1 MALIAF
7 FAATFCGL
15 LAGMGLGGG
24 SLLILYL
31 TNIAGFDP
39 ASARGINLL
48 FFLPAA
54 LLATLSH
61 IRHGKLPLKK
71 VTPAVLAGT
80 LAAALFS
87 FISVLLDIALLRKLF
102 GVLLLGTGVKELFYR
117 PRKAK

>member
-7 FAATFCGL
+7 FAAVFCGA

-24 SLLILYL
+24 SLLILFL
-31 TNIAGFDP
+31 TGIAGFDP

-54 LLATLSH
+54 LLSTFSH
-61 IRHGKLPLKK
+61 IRQGTLPIKK
-71 VTPAVLAGT
+71 VMPAVWAGT
-80 LAAALFS
+80 GFAALFS
-87 FISVLLDIALLRKLF
+87 FVSGMLDILHLQKLF
-102 GVLLLGTGVKELFYR
+102 GVLLLATGLKEFLYR

>member
-1 MALIAF
+1 MAIAAF
-7 FAATFCGL
+7 LAAAFCGT

-31 TNIAGFDP
+31 TGVAGFDP
-39 ASARGINLL
+39 VAARGINLL

-54 LLATLSH
+54 LLSTLSH
-61 IRHGKLPLKK
+61 IRSGKLPLKK
-71 VTPAVLAGT
+71 VTPAVLAGV

-87 FISVLLDIALLRKLF
+87 LISVLLDIKLLQKLF
-102 GVLLLGTGVKELFYR
+102 GVLLLGTGLKELFYR